1 MAKYALCIGINDY
14 PGTGS
19 DLSGCV
25 NDANDWAALLAKRGF
40 TTSKMFDKKASGK
53 NMRAAIAAVIGKAG
67 AGDLVVIQY
76 SGHGS
81 YVPDDNGDEPDG
93 KDECLCPYDIN
104 ANGPITDDELFDM
117 YSAKKTGV
125 KLLVISDS
133 CHSGSN
139 ARFAPITTPP
149 TIKGR
154 KAPQRKVRFLPPA
167 VFLSKRELAKLGS
180 SRAIRR
186 SNPPGRHA
194 GLLMAGCQDTE
205 YSYDASFQGRPN
217 GAFSFVALRE
227 LAKLSASAS
236 YQRWHD
242 AIRKALPSQQYPQ
255 TPNLYGTKSMKAWK
269 VFV

>member
-25 NDANDWAALLAKRGF
+25 NDANDWAAVFKQRGF
-40 TTSKMFDKKASGK
+40 ATTKMFDKQATGK
-53 NMRAAIAAVIGKAG
+53 NLRVAINSMIAQAG

-81 YVPDDNGDEPDG
+81 YVPDENGDEPDG

-104 ANGPITDDELFDM
+104 SNGPITDDELFDM
-117 YSAKKTGV
+117 YSAKQTGV

-194 GLLMAGCQDTE
+194 GLLMAGCQDSE
-205 YSYDASFQGRPN
+205 YSYDASFHGRPN

-227 LAKLSASAS
+227 LAKLPANAS
-236 YQRWHD
+236 YQSWYN

-255 TPNLYGTKSMKAWK
+255 TPNLYGSKSMKAWK
-269 VFV
+269 VFA